1 MPDDV
6 RLDAQDAANI
16 ARYLNEL
23 AYLVDPESGPPYEG
37 RQLTDVQRRLLTRG
51 HVIANKPGQ
60 LAELLRTYVANIYG
74 ELGEEARGL

>member
-23 AYLVDPESGPPYEG
+23 ANLIDPESGPPYEG
-37 RQLTDVQRRLLTRG
+37 RQLTDVQRRLLTQGR
-51 HVIANKPGQ
+51 VIGNNPGQ
-60 LAELLRTYVANIYG
+60 LAELFRTYVANIYG
-74 ELGEEARGL
+74 ELGEEAPEL